1 MRVWRSVLV
10 LLVILGAVLTTP
22 APPVAADGNE
32 APGAPAVFRS
42 ITAGGRFTC
51 GILPGGQVKC
61 WGSNGAGQLGQED
74 VANRGDAAIEMGAAL
89 APVDLG
95 TGRTAT
101 AVSAGRNHVCA
112 VLDDGSV
119 KCWGNGDWGKLG
131 VGGFWDNRGD
141 EAGEMGDELPAV
153 DLGTGRTAVAVS
165 AGEEVTCAL
174 LDDATVKCWGRAGF
188 LGQGDSV
195 SSAPGDL
202 PSIDL
207 GTARTATAITV
218 AFSHAC
224 AILDDGSVKCW
235 GSGQWSGGVS
245 DPGGSGR
252 WGDQAGEMGDNLP
265 AVNLGAGQ
273 TATAIS
279 AAGGSTCVVLAGGS
293 VKCWGANAAGQ
304 LGLGDT
310 AHRGDGP
317 GEMGDAL
324 PVVDLGPGRTARAVS
339 MGSWPASTV
348 TAGSACALLDDG
360 SVKCWG
366 DNGAG
371 QLGQGDKADRGDGPS
386 EMGASLSPVALGSG
400 GPAIGVTVGG
410 EHVCAVV
417 GVAMKCWGDNGAAQ
431 LGIGDTSDRGD
442 GPGEMGDALPA
453 VDFDSP
459 ATGIAGTVTAAG
471 AASAVA
477 GAWVA
482 VLDAGDQSLVAGD
495 VADENGAFTVVVP
508 AGSYRLYGVDPAA
521 NHTGALV
528 PGTVVVDAGQVTTV
542 NPALDAT
549 RGAVTATVTEQG
561 SGTPLAGI
569 WTLALSASV
578 SNTGAIEQVAD
589 TDGAGEVVVSPLEPG
604 DHYVGYVD
612 PSGAH
617 ASRFHP
623 TAPDLPSSTP
633 VEVEAGTGTVAD
645 VALVAQVP
653 AGGGATITGE
663 IQNAAG
669 SADVA
674 GARVVALRASDYRM
688 VRGAVAER
696 LSRVLL
702 K

>member
-1 MRVWRSVLV
+1 M
-10 LLVILGAVLTTP
+10 
-22 APPVAADGNE
+22 
-32 APGAPAVFRS
+32 
-42 ITAGGRFTC
+42 
-51 GILPGGQVKC
+51 
-61 WGSNGAGQLGQED
+61 
-74 VANRGDAAIEMGAAL
+74 
-89 APVDLG
+89 
-95 TGRTAT
+95 
-101 AVSAGRNHVCA
+101 
-112 VLDDGSV
+112 
-119 KCWGNGDWGKLG
+119 
-131 VGGFWDNRGD
+131 
-141 EAGEMGDELPAV
+141 
-153 DLGTGRTAVAVS
+153 
-165 AGEEVTCAL
+165 
-174 LDDATVKCWGRAGF
+174 
-188 LGQGDSV
+188 
-195 SSAPGDL
+195 
-202 PSIDL
+202 
-207 GTARTATAITV
+207 
-218 AFSHAC
+218 
-224 AILDDGSVKCW
+224 
-235 GSGQWSGGVS
+235 
-245 DPGGSGR
+245 
-252 WGDQAGEMGDNLP
+252 
-265 AVNLGAGQ
+265 
-273 TATAIS
+273 
-279 AAGGSTCVVLAGGS
+279 
-293 VKCWGANAAGQ
+293 
-304 LGLGDT
+304 
-310 AHRGDGP
+310 
-317 GEMGDAL
+317 
-324 PVVDLGPGRTARAVS
+324 
-339 MGSWPASTV
+339 
-348 TAGSACALLDDG
+348 
-360 SVKCWG
+360 
-366 DNGAG
+366 
-371 QLGQGDKADRGDGPS
+371 
-386 EMGASLSPVALGSG
+386 
-400 GPAIGVTVGG
+400 TVGG

-459 ATGIAGTVTAAG
+459 ATGIAGTVTTAG

-589 TDGAGEVVVSPLEPG
+589 TDGAGEVVVSPLVPG

-617 ASRFHP
+617 APRFHS
-623 TAPDLPSSTP
+623 AASDLPSSTP

-645 VALVAQVP
+645 AALVAQAP

-663 IQNAAG
+663 VQNAAG

-688 VRGAVAER
+688 VRGAVADDDGVYTLAVPPGGYKLAFFDPDGRHLMEWYDNQPSTGLGSATTVTAPGTADAQLVPTTGAIAGRAVAGTWVIAIGPGGIAGGEIADAKWEYR
-696 LSRVLL
+696 LTGLAPGTYRVTFVSPETGFQQFYNDAPSYDDATPVSVTAGATAGNIDV
-702 K
+702 